1 MCHCRANVPFHV
13 GNCKDQRIHFQSHL
27 GAISCYEGF
36 RIERCNDLAMEARHP
51 KETRFFCFVMRA
63 STELKGAI
71 IWPWRPDTPNR
82 QGSLV
87 LELAQAWPQVLIK
100 TWALEPTIF
109 INCWVLSGPLVVS
122 LAVEVG
128 VMGGCWCHLQPLSY
142 VPLQSQCVIP
152 CRQLQRPKNTFP
164 KPLGSHLLL

>member
-1 MCHCRANVPFHV
+1 
-13 GNCKDQRIHFQSHL
+13 
-27 GAISCYEGF
+27 
-36 RIERCNDLAMEARHP
+36 MEARHP

-87 LELAQAWPQVLIK
+87 LGLAQAWPQVLIK

-109 INCWVLSGPLVVS
+109 INCWVFSGLLVVS
-122 LAVEVG
+122 LVVEVG
-128 VMGGCWCHLQPLSY
+128 VMDGCWCHWQPPSH

-152 CRQLQRPKNTFP
+152 CRQLQRPKNTYP
-164 KPLGSHLLL
+164 KPLVSSSGEPSLVMRASELKGAMIWPWRPDTPKRQGSFVLL